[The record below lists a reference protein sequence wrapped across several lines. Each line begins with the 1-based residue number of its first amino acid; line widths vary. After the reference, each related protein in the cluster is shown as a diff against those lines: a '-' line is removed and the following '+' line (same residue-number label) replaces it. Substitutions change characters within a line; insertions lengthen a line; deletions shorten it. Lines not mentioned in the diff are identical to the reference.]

1 MKGIRM
7 IPVDFNQVVEEQ
19 IAKCQGMLVSKREE
33 YVMGTNDVLHNFK
46 QAANLQ
52 NCEVRQ
58 ALGGMMVKH
67 TVSVFDM
74 IEAER
79 TYDMA
84 TWAEKITDS
93 INYLLLLRAVL
104 VDEAENGDVIAE
116 RRKVLEEI
124 ELVDEDEIDD
134 QPEHVEYPDTPNV

>member
-1 MKGIRM
+1 M

-19 IAKCQGMLVSKREE
+19 LAKCQGMLVSKREE

-46 QAANLQ
+46 QAANLRD
-52 NCEVRQ
+52 CTVRQ

-84 TWAEKITDS
+84 TWNEKITDS
-93 INYLLLLRAVL
+93 INYLLLLRAV
-104 VDEAENGDVIAE
+104 VQEESDTPEVIKA
-116 RRKVLEEI
+116 RQAVLEEI
-124 ELVDEDEIDD
+124 DLEDEDEVED
-134 QPEHVEYPDTPNV
+134 HVEYPDTPNS